1 MRAAWTPGRA
11 ANEVENESRYEMST
25 TTWNRG
31 HGFWLPRTTKVDVL
45 SAGLLTALMAA
56 VVVGADEAASVLGG
70 GSAPSGELLW
80 AAVFVVL
87 VFGARRVGFAARL
100 LLRAWNSWQ
109 ERVDGG
115 FSGTARALTDRDV
128 RLLYQVEI
136 AKARGF

>member
-1 MRAAWTPGRA
+1 
-11 ANEVENESRYEMST
+11 MST
-25 TTWNRG
+25 MTLNRL
-31 HGFWLPRTTKVDVL
+31 HGFRLPRTTKVDVL

-56 VVVGADEAASVLGG
+56 VVVGVDEVMSVLGD

-87 VFGARRVGFAARL
+87 AFGARRVGFVAHA
-100 LLRAWNSWQ
+100 LLRTWNAWQ